1 MDSCAFVRA
10 MLNPS
15 STKSEKKELM
25 LKAVETHVTGF
36 KKAMSGEGV
45 DRHLFGL
52 YVVSKYLEQDS
63 PFLIEALKEPWK
75 LSTSQTATQQLTKT
89 NYDKMPGL
97 RTAGGGFGPVADDGY
112 GVSYIISGED
122 VIYFHVTCKVSS
134 QRTDCKRFSE
144 RIKESLKEM
153 KALCDD

>member
-1 MDSCAFVRA
+1 

-97 RTAGGGFGPVADDGY
+97 RTAGGGFGPVRYCGLRYPFLNSTAFAY
-112 GVSYIISGED
+112 
-122 VIYFHVTCKVSS
+122 
-134 QRTDCKRFSE
+134 
-144 RIKESLKEM
+144 L
-153 KALCDD
+153 